1 MKTAKTF
8 WTICERLFFNLTLDS
23 AHDLSYLPFA
33 FLTVL
38 SEAQAMSVPTG
49 TR

>member
-1 MKTAKTF
+1 MKTAKAF
-8 WTICERLFFNLTLDS
+8 WTICERLFFNLILDS